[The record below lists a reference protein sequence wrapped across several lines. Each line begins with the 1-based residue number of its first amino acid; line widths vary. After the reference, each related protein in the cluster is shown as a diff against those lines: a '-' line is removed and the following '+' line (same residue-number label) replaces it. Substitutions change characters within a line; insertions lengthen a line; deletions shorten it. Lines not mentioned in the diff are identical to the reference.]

1 MTDIQER
8 PARTSAAP
16 QARREDG
23 FPPIETNSPYLGPA
37 AHEHRQRLRRTA
49 SGRRHAA
56 LAWLTAL
63 VIVAAAV
70 YGGIRL
76 TGYRLAG
83 QTRLELGSATLTA
96 SRVSVPT
103 PGDGQV
109 VQVYVHPGQDVRA
122 GSKLVRVRLFGTSST
137 GHPSSS
143 LTTVTAPSS
152 GIVSS
157 VPSPKGSGV
166 LRGDALVEMYDPRS
180 DTFQTPINAGELGH
194 LRRGM
199 HAVLSSPALP
209 HPIAAV
215 VDHVLQ
221 PATGSDQQNGS
232 PTTTTTTGGPLIL
245 VLRPLHPAALG
256 RLIPGLVVST
266 VVDTATG
273 SRHAP
278 SLARLSA

>member
-1 MTDIQER
+1 MTDIKER
-8 PARTSAAP
+8 PATATAP
-16 QARREDG
+16 VAGREDG
-23 FPPIETNSPYLGPA
+23 SPPIETSSPYLGPA

-56 LAWLTAL
+56 FAWLTAL

-83 QTRLELGSATLTA
+83 QTRLALGSATLTA

-103 PGDGQV
+103 PADGQV
-109 VQVYVHPGQDVRA
+109 VRVYVHPGQDVQA
-122 GSKLVRVRLFGTSST
+122 GSKLVRVRLFGASSS

-166 LRGDALVEMYDPRS
+166 LRGDPLVEMYDPRS
-180 DTFQTPINAGELGH
+180 DTFQTPIDPGELGG

-221 PATGSDQQNGS
+221 PSTGPAQQDGS
-232 PTTTTTTGGPLIL
+232 PATTATTEGTLIL
-245 VLRPLHPAALG
+245 VLRPLHPGALG

-273 SRHAP
+273 SKQAP
-278 SLARLSA
+278 SLARLSS